1 MFKKDDFF
9 DKLLLWHK
17 NQTRK
22 ITKHL
27 LHCFYFE
34 LANQTLRKFL
44 YLDNQHFLFLD
55 VPSQKHGNNIIILP
69 TNRRKM
75 ILPAACTTK
84 N

>member
-9 DKLLLWHK
+9 DKLLLWYK

-44 YLDNQHFLFLD
+44 YLDNQYFLFLD
-55 VPSQKHGNNIIILP
+55 VPSQKHRNTIILS

>member
-44 YLDNQHFLFLD
+44 YLDNQYFLFLD
-55 VPSQKHGNNIIILP
+55 VPSQKHRNTIILS

>member
-1 MFKKDDFF
+1 MFKKDYFF

-44 YLDNQHFLFLD
+44 YLDNQYFLFLD
-55 VPSQKHGNNIIILP
+55 VPSQKHRNTIILS